1 MAAIRVYVTRFE
13 HKNFFLFGE
22 NPFAATFGGNQ
33 YQRVSAIKGILTLA
47 NLGCTTILKTRLK
60 TQAARVRRRD
70 CSLTFMHCGS
80 FKTFSLICLN
90 VIST

>member
-33 YQRVSAIKGILTLA
+33 YQRVSAIKGILSLNTFA
-47 NLGCTTILKTRLK
+47 KLG
-60 TQAARVRRRD
+60 RRSRKVVPMNATYSAD
-70 CSLTFMHCGS
+70 CLFDL
-80 FKTFSLICLN
+80 FD
-90 VIST
+90 